1 MPSVAERKLGSAC
14 FETASCGTEDKKKC
28 EKLYSVKFDFR
39 SGGTLT
45 VCWDDGTCFKTKDMV
60 LIVQY

>member
-14 FETASCGTEDKKKC
+14 FETASRGTGDKKKC
-28 EKLYSVKFDFR
+28 EKLYSVKYDFR

-45 VCWDDGTCFKTKDMV
+45 VCRDNGTCFKTKQMV